1 MAQVAQALLDL
12 RPPHA
17 AGRLGGSRALL
28 VNSRDVLQALKDRQ
42 VIVMACN
49 TRIKHV
55 IPGIM
60 RAAEELDAVV
70 AFELAKSECDVEPG
84 YTGFVPKTFFEAVIE
99 AADRTGLTR
108 PFFIHG
114 DHITIKDTSEKA
126 VEAGRRLIA
135 AEIEAGY
142 TSFAIDA
149 SFNPIPDN
157 IRITCELAK
166 PIAALG
172 LGLEVEVGEI
182 KSAGQEAQLTTVAEA
197 AEFIAGLK
205 ERGLSPDMLAI
216 NNGSK
221 HGNYLDGE
229 KVFIDLERTGEIYKT
244 VSAHGVVIAQ
254 HGVTGTPMHL
264 LGRFA
269 DFGIR
274 KANVGTQ
281 WQNVAHAGLPE
292 DLMIE
297 MRTWARD
304 NGKDIKF
311 TTRVFKE
318 QIDSIDA
325 ASRARI
331 EQAAC
336 GEAKRFIT
344 AFRAQGT
351 GTVVTQAMVASRDG
365 QCRPLEA

>member
-1 MAQVAQALLDL
+1 MAQVAQTLLDL

-17 AGRLGGSRALL
+17 LKRLGGSRALL
-28 VNSRDVLQALKDRQ
+28 LNSKDILRVLKDER
-42 VIVMACN
+42 VIIMACN

-55 IPGIM
+55 IGGIM

-70 AFELAKSECDVEPG
+70 AFELAKSECDVAGG
-84 YTGFVPKTFFEAVIE
+84 YTGFVPQTFFEAVIE
-99 AADRTGLTR
+99 AADRVGFSR

-114 DHITIKDTSEKA
+114 DHITVKDTSEQA
-126 VEAGRRLIA
+126 VEGARRLIA

-157 IRITCELAK
+157 IRITTELAA
-166 PIAALG
+166 PIARLG

-197 AEFIAGLK
+197 TEFIIGLK

-221 HGNYLDGE
+221 HGNYLEGE
-229 KVFIDLERTGEIYKT
+229 KIFIDLERTGAIYKA
-244 VSAHGVVIAQ
+244 VSPQGVVIAQ

-269 DFGIR
+269 DYGIR

-281 WQNVAHAGLPE
+281 WQNIAHRDLPPE
-292 DLMIE
+292 LMEE
-297 MRTWARD
+297 MRAWAREA
-304 NGKDIKF
+304 GKDIKF
-311 TTRVFKE
+311 ATKVFKE
-318 QIDSIDA
+318 RIDA
-325 ASRARI
+325 VPGEFRERI
-331 EQAAC
+331 AQAAYE
-336 GEAKRFIT
+336 EAKRFIM
-344 AFRAQGT
+344 AFRAEGT
-351 GTVVTQAMVASRDG
+351 GSAVMQALARS
-365 QCRPLEA
+365 